1 MLIHDRQ
8 RWQRQR
14 LAREQTLIRTDL
26 VETSPTEC
34 NPQSTETLSL
44 PQSKDVTDK
53 DDSTI
58 VATINPRMKDGY
70 RIQLVARLVP
80 ESPNLLARKP
90 K

>member
-1 MLIHDRQ
+1 VILG
-8 RWQRQR
+8 
-14 LAREQTLIRTDL
+14 
-26 VETSPTEC
+26 
-34 NPQSTETLSL
+34 L